1 MTILLAFVG
10 ALLRLAGFFTEPW
23 LNDEDIHAVVGE
35 SNRVLWTMAEERPL
49 SVVTWNIERGVHFER
64 VAATLD
70 AMDADIILL
79 QEVDRFCSRSD
90 GRDVP
95 RELAV
100 RLRMNWVSGGEFQE
114 IGEGRQGEPCVSGQA
129 ILSRLPL
136 VDAHV
141 IRFDDQAAM
150 KWRLNPAQPRR
161 GGRVALGVRTGGVL
175 VYSLHLE
182 SGSDELRRGRQVGE
196 LVEGLD
202 VNAAPVVIGGDFNN
216 RGGKESPMFG
226 SLATAGFRNTLT
238 ADESSRARRSI
249 DWIFVRGSE
258 GQARVVRADDASDHD
273 PVVARV
279 AINGSVRPR
288 F

>member
-1 MTILLAFVG
+1 MMLAFVG
-10 ALLRLAGFFTEPW
+10 ALLRLVGFFTEPW
-23 LNDEDIHAVVGE
+23 LNDDDIHAVVGE
-35 SNRVLWTMAEERPL
+35 SNRVLWTMAETRPL
-49 SVVTWNIERGVHFER
+49 SVVTWNIERGIRFER
-64 VAATLD
+64 IAETLE
-70 AMDADIILL
+70 ALDADIILL
-79 QEVDRFCSRSD
+79 QEVDRFCSRSE

-129 ILSRLPL
+129 ILSRLSL

-141 IRFDDQAAM
+141 IRFDDQASM

-161 GGRVALGVRTGGVL
+161 GGRVALGVRTGGL
-175 VYSLHLE
+175 LMYSLHLE
-182 SGSDELRRGRQVGE
+182 SGSDEMLRGRQVSE

-202 VNAAPVVIGGDFNN
+202 AGAAPVIVAGDFNN
-216 RGGKESPMFG
+216 RGGQESPMFG
-226 SLATAGFRNTLT
+226 PLAAAGFHNTLT

-249 DWIFVRGSE
+249 DWIFVRDSVGR
-258 GQARVVRADDASDHD
+258 ARVVRADDASDHD
-273 PVVARV
+273 PVVVRISTGGA
-279 AINGSVRPR
+279 GRPR

>member
-1 MTILLAFVG
+1 MTMLLAFVG

-35 SNRVLWTMAEERPL
+35 SNRVLWTMADERPL
-49 SVVTWNIERGVHFER
+49 SVVTWNIERGVRFER
-64 VAATLD
+64 VAETLE
-70 AMDADIILL
+70 ALDADIILL

-129 ILSRLPL
+129 ILSRWPL

-161 GGRVALGVRTGGVL
+161 GGRVALGARAGGVL

-182 SGSDELRRGRQVGE
+182 SGSDELLRGRQVGE

-202 VNAAPVVIGGDFNN
+202 ANAAPVIIGGDFNN
-216 RGGKESPMFG
+216 RGGHESPMFG
-226 SLATAGFRNTLT
+226 PLAAAGFRNTLT

-249 DWIFVRGSE
+249 DWIFVRDSRGH
-258 GQARVVRADDASDHD
+258 ARVVRADDASDHD
-273 PVVARV
+273 PVAARV
-279 AINGSVRPR
+279 AVEGTVQPR